1 MLALQEQETT
11 ALNQCHGC
19 GAELLPRDKFCR
31 RCGVRQASRYVTS
44 TDLARLSECETRPL
58 QSGEDVYQ
66 SFSGQ
71 LISIVAQSMSARA
84 AVPGGNRHLRRVV
97 CTLITIPIWMLIV
110 MLSPLDAL
118 AAAKAAAGCISR
130 QQ

>member
-1 MLALQEQETT
+1 MITETISLRNCC
-11 ALNQCHGC
+11 AC
-19 GAELLPRDKFCR
+19 GAELHDHDKFCR
-31 RCGVRQASRYVTS
+31 RCGVRQASRYATS

-58 QSGEDVYQ
+58 QSGEEVYQ

-84 AVPGGNRHLRRVV
+84 TAPGGSRHLRRLV